1 MTDPI
6 FFSGSPLD
14 RASIQRRDEA
24 WLKQRVEDETSRFLP
39 VWRLQPLVKT
49 GTERSLGWARRELC
63 EAVDSPPILLG
74 LDAGVAHYA
83 VDVSALED
91 PVEKLELAGTA
102 SFEELRGLAA
112 ALPGPQAAIGAHA
125 RALVDWHARHG
136 HCPGCGAKTQIRQG
150 GSMRHCIDCDTEHF
164 PRTDPVAIA
173 AVSDGPRCL
182 LGRGHGWPDTMFSAL
197 AGFIEPGET
206 IEEGCRREIE
216 EEVGLE
222 IAAVRYVVSQPWP
235 FPSSLMIG
243 CIATLAEGAS
253 DRLTIDR
260 LELEDARWFDR
271 ATVRAALGNES
282 KELFVPPPFAVA
294 HHIIRAW
301 AEGDGD

>member
-1 MTDPI
+1 MADPVY
-6 FFSGSPLD
+6 FSGSPLD
-14 RASIQRRDEA
+14 RASMQRRDEA
-24 WLKQRVEDETSRFLP
+24 WLKERLDDDSSRYLP

-49 GTERSLGWARRELC
+49 GSERGLAWARRELC
-63 EAVDSPPILLG
+63 SAVDESPILLG
-74 LDAGVAHYA
+74 LEDGVAHYA
-83 VDVSALED
+83 IDVTGLED
-91 PVEKLELAGTA
+91 PIAELGLAGAA

-112 ALPGPQAAIGAHA
+112 VLPTPQAAIGAHA

-136 HCPGCGAKTQIRQG
+136 YCAACGEKTQIRQG
-150 GSMRHCIDCDTEHF
+150 GTVRHCADCDSEHF

-173 AVSDGPRCL
+173 VVADGDRCL
-182 LGRGHGWPDTMFSAL
+182 LGRGHGWPGTMFSAL

-222 IAAVRYVVSQPWP
+222 VADVRYVVSQPWP

-243 CIATLAEGAS
+243 CIATLADGAS
-253 DRLTIDR
+253 DGLTIDR
-260 LELEDARWFDR
+260 VEIEDARWFDR
-271 ATVRAALGNES
+271 ATVRAALEGDS
-282 KELFVPPPFAVA
+282 PDLFVPPPFAVA

-301 AEGDGD
+301 AAED